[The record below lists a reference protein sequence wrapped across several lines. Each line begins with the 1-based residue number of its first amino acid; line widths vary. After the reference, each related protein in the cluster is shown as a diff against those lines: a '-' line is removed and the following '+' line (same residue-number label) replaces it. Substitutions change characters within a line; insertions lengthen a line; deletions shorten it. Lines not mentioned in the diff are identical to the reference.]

1 MLKTCGDEG
10 LWKCIR
16 EKNWYIEFEQIVL
29 SCDYEIDKPDCVP
42 FFPILSSLKVLFKHI
57 STFFSQ
63 ETKAKSITQ

>member
-1 MLKTCGDEG
+1 M
-10 LWKCIR
+10 
-16 EKNWYIEFEQIVL
+16 L

-57 STFFSQ
+57 CTYFSQ